1 MQPDL
6 LHKKWFAACTIDQ
19 QWLVSVAVLDFY
31 ASFSTLRKFYKG
43 GEFILSSYKIKDKKE
58 RYHGSILK
66 LDHEIKSF
74 FF

>member
-1 MQPDL
+1 M
-6 LHKKWFAACTIDQ
+6 
-19 QWLVSVAVLDFY
+19 AVLDFY

-74 FF
+74 FFLSSRVDNHCMNLFCREY